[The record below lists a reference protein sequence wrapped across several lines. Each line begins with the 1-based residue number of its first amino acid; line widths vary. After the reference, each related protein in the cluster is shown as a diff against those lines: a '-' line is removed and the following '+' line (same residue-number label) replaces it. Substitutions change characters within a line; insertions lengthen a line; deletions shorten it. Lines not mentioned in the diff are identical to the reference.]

1 MLFCSLPFDL
11 TIHYHIILVMSI
23 HNCKNIAKIFILLI
37 RIIFIFII
45 SKLYIISNKT
55 IITIIHVINIDI
67 VI

>member
-1 MLFCSLPFDL
+1 
-11 TIHYHIILVMSI
+11 MSI

>member
-1 MLFCSLPFDL
+1 
-11 TIHYHIILVMSI
+11 MSI
-23 HNCKNIAKIFILLI
+23 HNCKNIVKIFILLI

-55 IITIIHVINIDI
+55 IIAIIHVINIDI

>member
-1 MLFCSLPFDL
+1 MSFDL
-11 TIHYHIILVMSI
+11 TIYYRIILVMSI

-55 IITIIHVINIDI
+55 IIAIIHVINIDI